1 MERRTVP
8 WPEGRSSNARAA
20 DARQAM
26 RSINPATEETIREY
40 PEHTQEQVERAL
52 QRAGGAFVDW
62 RKRSFAQ
69 RAEAMRRAAQA
80 LRSHRHEFAKLM
92 TLEMGKPIGG
102 AEAEVE
108 KCAVCCDYFAE
119 HAERLLAIEPAQTD
133 ATRSYVRYDPI
144 GAVLAVMPWNFPFWQ
159 VFRFAAPSL
168 MAGNVGVLKHAANVP
183 GCALAIED
191 VFRDAGF
198 PEGCF
203 TTLLIDRHV
212 TEAIIGHPTI
222 RAVTLTG
229 SNAAGMSVGS
239 RAGKALKKS
248 VLELGGSDPFI

>member
-20 DARQAM
+20 DARQLM
-26 RSINPATEETIREY
+26 RSINPATEEVIREY

-52 QRAGGAFVDW
+52 RDW

-69 RAEAMRRAAQA
+69 RAEAMRRAAQG
-80 LRSHRHEFAKLM
+80 LRLRRHEFAKLM

-133 ATRSYVRYDPI
+133 ATRS
-144 GAVLAVMPWNFPFWQ
+144 
-159 VFRFAAPSL
+159 
-168 MAGNVGVLKHAANVP
+168 
-183 GCALAIED
+183 
-191 VFRDAGF
+191 
-198 PEGCF
+198 
-203 TTLLIDRHV
+203 
-212 TEAIIGHPTI
+212 
-222 RAVTLTG
+222 
-229 SNAAGMSVGS
+229 
-239 RAGKALKKS
+239 
-248 VLELGGSDPFI
+248 